1 MYAQATGN
9 IRIYFFALFHY
20 FRFGRGHN
28 GSVLNGR
35 PPLND
40 YYWSDLHIFT
50 FENSPGLVSIKYFDG
65 CIRISLPAEHKSELY
80 VCIFRVKGCKIWELS
95 TSSCNYPL

>member
-1 MYAQATGN
+1 MIIIGA
-9 IRIYFFALFHY
+9 IC
-20 FRFGRGHN
+20 
-28 GSVLNGR
+28 
-35 PPLND
+35 
-40 YYWSDLHIFT
+40 T
-50 FENSPGLVSIKYFDG
+50 FSRSKTAPGLFQLIFSNKYFDG